1 MKCIWVV
8 IFCMVLG
15 ACSEDNSSLPA
26 DKGQVRL
33 SMTIQGIYDF
43 PTYIRT
49 LTVYAFRQNE
59 KGEYVFHAVL
69 ADLDEQEIRDLEQG
83 KAPGENDTEA
93 RLLNRELPIGNYR
106 LYFVANTRISTDVP
120 LQTGITRPSQVYLL
134 YPEEGLFWPFF
145 LGESAVVAGE
155 TVQTV
160 PVELHRVVSR
170 IFLKLMGIPEQ
181 IDKIRMSVGNVA
193 GKLTLE
199 GEKMQPIHTRE
210 IVFIMKNEDVYLQ
223 DTALFEIF
231 TFPTVGKESE
241 LKLVFL
247 SRSGEERIKNIP
259 VQLLPDRYLYLT
271 AEINSGCDALLS
283 FDFTC
288 VLFFAWDWRDIELP
302 EFPLKPRK
310 DEN

>member
-8 IFCMVLG
+8 IFCMMLG
-15 ACSEDNSSLPA
+15 ACSEDTSSVLT
-26 DKGQVRL
+26 DQGRVRL
-33 SMTIQGIYDF
+33 SMAIQGIYDF

-69 ADLDEQEIRDLEQG
+69 ADLDEQEIRALRQG
-83 KAPGENDTEA
+83 KSPGENYTES
-93 RLLNRELPIGNYR
+93 RLLNKELPVGNYR
-106 LYFVANTRISTDVP
+106 LYFVANTRAGTEAP

-134 YPEEGLFWPFF
+134 YPEEGLVWSFF
-145 LGESAVVAGE
+145 LGEAAVIAGE

-170 IFLKLMGIPEQ
+170 IFLKLMGVPEQ

-199 GEKMQPIHTRE
+199 GERIQPIRTEE
-210 IVFIMKNEDVYLQ
+210 IVFTMKNEDLYIQ
-223 DTALFEIF
+223 DTVLFEIY
-231 TFPTVGKESE
+231 TFPTIGEESE

-259 VQLLPDRYLYLT
+259 IQLLPDRYLYLT

-288 VLFFAWDWRDIELP
+288 VLFFVWDWRDIELP